1 MHLQWPLM
9 LGASFIV
16 LRAAFCISANL
27 TTNESLV
34 WRKYPYLF
42 TPDGRFW
49 NHFDR
54 GVVSNCMQFW
64 LSGVPR
70 PDWGLIYQRESQA
83 SYAVLLCVPG

>member
-1 MHLQWPLM
+1 MRLQWPLL

-83 SYAVLLCVPG
+83 SHSVPLSLH